1 MKSIFK
7 KLAFVLALAMIV
19 TLIPAKSAKA
29 ADATFSVSKSS
40 IIYVG
45 GSYAGYPASKYVK
58 SWGYDKDTYT
68 ASYASSNADV
78 ATVSAK
84 GLVTAVSVGTAVI
97 TVTLQTE
104 DGTIYATNST
114 KVFVKKNAV
123 SVELGAGT
131 QTHITTGVDAGES
144 FYLAVKRT
152 AADGTTT
159 WKGKT
164 VITDYVKYES
174 SDEKVFTVDKFG
186 KLTGVDAGTAT
197 LTMTTMEL
205 DGTKDTT
212 KAVAT
217 TTPVT
222 YTVKVT
228 AGSIVEAK
236 QTASKVVKLTISS
249 AAAAAKLVATGTSA
263 FKAWY
268 VAGTNDIDTPIK
280 SVAADADNA
289 AIVDVTLYNN
299 ITAAATYKFAIAATA
314 DTKVSI
320 VGADNTIASLKG
332 NTNTGYV
339 LGDVAVSYSF
349 LNADGV
355 DITDAVKADAGAY
368 ITLSLAK
375 ESADWYL
382 TSSSYDGAVHF
393 YKAGSVDVNVTYD
406 KYTTD
411 GKETKFTA
419 VSTVTALATAATY
432 GTATYTLVKED
443 TKSTSDSAYGLTWQ
457 TLYTSVVA
465 GETNYLYA
473 SIASTYNS
481 AAFTSYPD
489 TADNIHTSVTYSSSD
504 SSVLAVG
511 NAEGTQNA
519 KVVGVKAG
527 TASIIV
533 TYTLDGVNTVV
544 AVLPVTVY
552 ASRVLTTFTA
562 ACDNSKVSAP
572 ASGTATSAITITAK
586 DQLGQAI
593 AYTDDQ
599 LSAAALSYSNVTKP
613 TDADLTE
620 DASAKKVYVTAN
632 GITDTSVGSV
642 TVKYTL
648 TYNGVTM
655 TAIVVPTFKKPT
667 ATVSYALNV
676 AGANQSWSGAF
687 DTNLYN
693 SSDATIAALAAKFSV
708 NELDKDG
715 FVVTTKTLADEA
727 TTDAAVTV
735 KINGTTVASSAG
747 SDSLA
752 MFTMSGSAVTKKNVA
767 VGKYTAALYFGTKY
781 KAAANVTVV
790 DDTASAT
797 VKRDASVSKSAD
809 IAQAIKDCFTVTTSY
824 KNGSNNCSVFADYS
838 AVDGSIVV
846 KDIYIVQKNG
856 WNWGT
861 YTYNVYT
868 TVGLTI
874 NYAGT
879 SKTAGTVEITE

>member
-45 GSYAGYPASKYVK
+45 GSYAGYPAAKYVK

-68 ASYASSNADV
+68 PSYASSNTDV

-84 GLVTAVSVGTAVI
+84 GLVTAASVGTAVI

-186 KLTGVDAGTAT
+186 KLTGVAAGTAT

-249 AAAAAKLVATGTSA
+249 AAAAAKLVATGVSA
-263 FKAWY
+263 FKAFY
-268 VAGTNDIDTPIK
+268 VSGTNDVAAPIK
-280 SVAADADNA
+280 SVAVDADNA
-289 AIVDVTLYNN
+289 AVVDVTLYNCM
-299 ITAAATYKFAIAATA
+299 TAAVTYKFALTDTV

-320 VGADNTIASLKG
+320 VAASNTIASFVG
-332 NTNTGYV
+332 NAASGYV
-339 LGDVAVSYSF
+339 NNGIAPSYSF

-355 DITDAVKADAGAY
+355 DITAAVIDSEAAY
-368 ITLSLAK
+368 ITLALAK
-375 ESADWYL
+375 EASTYYLTATTSAGKVYFTSAGSADV
-382 TSSSYDGAVHF
+382 T
-393 YKAGSVDVNVTYD
+393 VTYD
-406 KYTTD
+406 KYATD
-411 GKETKFTA
+411 GTETKFTA
-419 VSTVTALATAATY
+419 TSTVTALATAATY
-432 GTATYTLVKED
+432 GTATYTLVKAD
-443 TKSTSDSAYGLTWQ
+443 TKTTTDNAYPYTYE
-457 TLYTSVVA
+457 TLCQSVVA
-465 GETNYLYA
+465 GDVNWLYA
-473 SIASTYNS
+473 KVADTVDGSAST
-481 AAFTSYPD
+481 TYPD
-489 TADNIHTSVTYSSSD
+489 TFDSLHTAVTYTSSD

-511 NAEGTQNA
+511 NVGNNC
-519 KVVGVKAG
+519 KVVGVAAG

-533 TYTLDGVNTVV
+533 TYTINDVSTVV

-552 ASRVLTTFTA
+552 ASRIPTKFTA
-562 ACDNSKVSAP
+562 TCANAK
-572 ASGTATSAITITAK
+572 TSADSTGIGECAITLK
-586 DQLGQAI
+586 VLDQLGQELNMSTLGTTTATYLTNANCTGYSCTGSGT
-593 AYTDDQ
+593 AYKIGAT
-599 LSAAALSYSNVTKP
+599 
-613 TDADLTE
+613 
-620 DASAKKVYVTAN
+620 
-632 GITDTSVGSV
+632 
-642 TVKYTL
+642 
-648 TYNGVTM
+648 GVTS
-655 TAIVVPTFKKPT
+655 TAT
-667 ATVSYALNV
+667 ATVTY
-676 AGANQSWSGAF
+676 
-687 DTNLYN
+687 
-693 SSDATIAALAAKFSV
+693 KF
-708 NELDKDG
+708 
-715 FVVTTKTLADEA
+715 
-727 TTDAAVTV
+727 
-735 KINGTTVASSAG
+735 
-747 SDSLA
+747 
-752 MFTMSGSAVTKKNVA
+752 
-767 VGKYTAALYFGTKY
+767 
-781 KAAANVTVV
+781 
-790 DDTASAT
+790 
-797 VKRDASVSKSAD
+797 
-809 IAQAIKDCFTVTTSY
+809 
-824 KNGSNNCSVFADYS
+824 
-838 AVDGSIVV
+838 
-846 KDIYIVQKNG
+846 
-856 WNWGT
+856 T
-861 YTYNVYT
+861 YTYNGTTLTAVAAPSFRIPQSTIASYSLNTSGKNSGWWQYDTDIANLTEVYAWKNFGNTGATMDAATFGPKFSVDELDAYGFTISNVSLASLAT
-868 TVGLTI
+868 TGSSVSVKVSGTEVANATDDIWNLYTFANVATTGTYI
-874 NYAGT
+874 TAKQAAGT
-879 SKTAGTVEITE
+879 YTAVLYIGGNYKTSTSIYVIDSSSAITYTQNYSTSTLTTESTVIPYCFSVYVDGTQYTYGDGTNGTYGVDVTKVGSTLLVKDFYIIQTTPDGYLYKLTKSVGVTVAATIS